1 MIHFRILIPSRNPRG
16 YMRRFESTRQNNATN
31 HKVLEDVSAV
41 LRWARAGCARW
52 KDKCYNFVTTP
63 QSSDRDSGSN
73 TERSMVVR
81 VTERERATIL
91 AALRRWLSYPAARE
105 ADATATNRGK
115 HKPLDDG
122 EIQRLCKRIIEMARN
137 GNAAPLRR
145 HSNNGV
151 VCRKIQ
157 KTAG

>member
-1 MIHFRILIPSRNPRG
+1 
-16 YMRRFESTRQNNATN
+16 
-31 HKVLEDVSAV
+31 
-41 LRWARAGCARW
+41 
-52 KDKCYNFVTTP
+52 
-63 QSSDRDSGSN
+63 
-73 TERSMVVR
+73 MVVR

-137 GNAAPLRR
+137 GNATPLRR
-145 HSNNGV
+145 HSNNGAGMQKRSKN
-151 VCRKIQ
+151 CRMISLMRAIPT
-157 KTAG
+157 KTREVLGDHR

>member
-1 MIHFRILIPSRNPRG
+1 
-16 YMRRFESTRQNNATN
+16 
-31 HKVLEDVSAV
+31 
-41 LRWARAGCARW
+41 
-52 KDKCYNFVTTP
+52 
-63 QSSDRDSGSN
+63 
-73 TERSMVVR
+73 MVVR

-122 EIQRLCKRIIEMARN
+122 EIKRLCKRIIEMARSS

-145 HSNNGV
+145 HSNN
-151 VCRKIQ
+151 RADMQKDP

>member
-1 MIHFRILIPSRNPRG
+1 
-16 YMRRFESTRQNNATN
+16 
-31 HKVLEDVSAV
+31 
-41 LRWARAGCARW
+41 
-52 KDKCYNFVTTP
+52 
-63 QSSDRDSGSN
+63 
-73 TERSMVVR
+73 MVVR

-122 EIQRLCKRIIEMARN
+122 EIQRLCKRISEMAGS

-145 HSNNGV
+145 HSNNGAGMQKDPKN
-151 VCRKIQ
+151 CRMTSLRAIST
-157 KTAG
+157 KTRELKGDHH